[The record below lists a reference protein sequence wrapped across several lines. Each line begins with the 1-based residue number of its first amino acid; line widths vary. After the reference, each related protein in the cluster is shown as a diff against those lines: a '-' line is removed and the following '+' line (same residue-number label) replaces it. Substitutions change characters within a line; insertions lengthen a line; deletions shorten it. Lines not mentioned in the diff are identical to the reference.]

1 MPLTTAVIGM
11 MLGFGAL
18 QELFVRGMWNGE
30 GRPLLIGATGAVV
43 STLLLLAALAM
54 WRRWGAW
61 PRIAALAGALSIA
74 FHAYAAL
81 GPERSV
87 GSFAM
92 LAGVGIGAA
101 LLAQALR
108 SRESGPHVVR

>member
-1 MPLTTAVIGM
+1 MPMTTAVIGL

-18 QELFVRGMWNGE
+18 QELFVRGIWNGE
-30 GRPLLIGATGAVV
+30 QQPLLIGAAGAVV
-43 STLLLLAALAM
+43 SAMLLIAALAM
-54 WRRWGAW
+54 WRRWPVW
-61 PRIAALAGALSIA
+61 PRLSALAGTLSVA

-87 GSFAM
+87 GNFAM
-92 LAGVGIGAA
+92 LTGVGIGVA

-108 SRESGPHVVR
+108 SRESEMHVLR